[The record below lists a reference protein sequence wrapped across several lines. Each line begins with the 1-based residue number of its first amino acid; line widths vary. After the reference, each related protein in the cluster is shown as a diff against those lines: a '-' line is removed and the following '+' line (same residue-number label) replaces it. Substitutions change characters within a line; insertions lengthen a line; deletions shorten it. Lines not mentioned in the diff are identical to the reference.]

1 MEYKDYYEILGVDKN
16 ATQDEI
22 KSAYRKLA
30 KKYHPDLNSGNE
42 SAQEKFKEI
51 NEAYEVLG
59 DEEKRKKYDAFG
71 NSYNFRNGQNFDP
84 SQFGFD
90 DFGKGFTYTYT
101 TSGDFGGFSDFFN
114 MFFGGGDFE
123 NQSFKGNGFDIGDLF
138 GRGRKRETYE
148 KPSRKIESEINI
160 TLDEAYNGTTKEV
173 SIRTGNEIKRVSVK
187 IPKGIL
193 PGKKIKIKGSSIG
206 IAGDLYIKVNIL
218 DNPKYKLEGLN
229 LFTKVKLLPWEAVF
243 GTEVLVETPSGKI
256 KVKVPKGIEGGQK
269 IRVPRKG
276 YRDMKGNEGDLY
288 IEIVIV
294 NPPHLSREE
303 KKLYEKLK
311 DISKYNPRE

>member
-1 MEYKDYYEILGVDKN
+1 MEYRDYYKILGVDKS

-30 KKYHPDLNSGNE
+30 KKYHPDLNNGDE
-42 SAQEKFKEI
+42 KAQEKFKDI

-59 DEEKRKKYDAFG
+59 DEQKRKKYDAFG
-71 NSYNFRNGQNFDP
+71 SGYNFSNGQNFDP

-101 TSGDFGGFSDFFN
+101 TGGDFGGFSDFFN
-114 MFFGGGDFE
+114 MFFGGGDFQ
-123 NQSFKGNGFDIGDLF
+123 NQSFKGNGFNIGDLF
-138 GRGRKRETYE
+138 GKGRRESHE
-148 KPSRKIESEINI
+148 ERARKLESEINI

-187 IPKGIL
+187 IPKGML

-206 IAGDLYIKVNIL
+206 TMGDLYLKVNIL
-218 DNPKYKLEGLN
+218 ENSKYELDGIN
-229 LFTKVKLLPWEAVF
+229 LIAKAKLLPWEAVF
-243 GTEVLVETPSGKI
+243 GTEIVVETLSGKI

-276 YRDMKGNEGDLY
+276 YKDMKGNEGDLY
-288 IEIVIV
+288 IEVVIV

-311 DISKYNPRE
+311 DISNYNPRE